1 VPRPR
6 VPAPPPPG
14 PGLPETSRR
23 TWLAGAAAVALAGVL
38 VYAIFFWPSEE
49 EKVIEVVLDF
59 CHAVRV
65 SGPNENPAIRRLRLE
80 GDLGELLVAE
90 ASADVP
96 ELEAGIQGRREIAQL
111 AAAAATQWATA
122 TVSLDGIQPKI
133 DAARTKATV
142 RATATLD
149 AAQHGGAPRRDTR
162 KVTFELEKVDGRWW
176 IVSITVPPKQGA
188 EPVGADV

>member
-1 VPRPR
+1 
-6 VPAPPPPG
+6 
-14 PGLPETSRR
+14 
-23 TWLAGAAAVALAGVL
+23 VALAGVL
-38 VYAIFFWPSEE
+38 VYAVFFWPSEE

-65 SGPNENPAIRRLRLE
+65 SGPNENPAFRRLRLE
-80 GDLGELLVAE
+80 GELGELLVAS

-96 ELEAGIQGRREIAQL
+96 ELEAGIQGRREIVQL
-111 AAAAATQWATA
+111 ASAAATQWATA
-122 TVSLDGIQPKI
+122 AVSLDGIQAKI

-149 AAQHGGAPRRDTR
+149 ATQHGGTPRRDTR
-162 KVTFELEKVDGRWW
+162 QVTFELEKVDGRWW
-176 IVSITVPPKQGA
+176 IVAIAVPPKQGA